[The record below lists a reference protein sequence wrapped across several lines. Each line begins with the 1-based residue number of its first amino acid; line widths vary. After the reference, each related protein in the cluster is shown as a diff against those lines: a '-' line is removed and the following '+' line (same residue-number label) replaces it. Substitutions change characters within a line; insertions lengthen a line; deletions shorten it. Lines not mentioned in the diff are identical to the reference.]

1 MPELTAAAAPA
12 AAPAAT
18 PAATPA
24 AAALPLGFDA
34 LRSRAITTL
43 QRLAGDTWTDHNSH
57 DPGITILEALCYA
70 LTDLGYRTAFDVPDL
85 LADSQPGGS
94 AHDGLFTPA
103 EVLTSAPVTLDDLR
117 RLVIDVA
124 GVKNAWIE
132 PMQAVVASYDA
143 AQQWITP
150 PLSAQATAVAATATG
165 AKAGTAA
172 TAAASTAATTAAGT
186 SSPNLS
192 PVSLRGLYRVRIEK
206 SGWGEDV
213 DGSLIVQR
221 ASQRLQ
227 RYRGLGEDFGVVQV
241 LDPQPVALDLSLELD
256 PACDVTELLAGLYGA
271 VSAYLSPAVP
281 WHSLRDR
288 LASGARID
296 QIFEGPLLD
305 HGFIDPDELAAAARR
320 DSLRLSD
327 LIHLLMDLAGVLA
340 VKSLKFLVDGKPS
353 RDWLRTVDEH
363 RCARFDIAGSSI
375 RLHQRGARVD
385 QPVVAAEALRR
396 YGQRMAL
403 AAAQS
408 ARVDEQRD
416 LPAPS
421 GRNRQVSRY
430 HSVLNHFPQAW
441 GFGPAGLADSLPA
454 ERHAQAR
461 QGKAYLQFFD
471 QMLAN
476 QFAQLGQARRLF
488 ALDDPGNDSYF
499 SQPVADDDGALGL
512 ADLRVRD
519 PASFAQR
526 LQAITE
532 DPWAGALPGGAQ
544 AGGLKPAPSSPGLLR
559 RNRLLDHLLARF
571 GEQFANHTLLLSDG
585 SLASADPPVAVLVR
599 DKQAFLRDLPRIGHD
614 RGVARNML
622 GEPSDS
628 NIAGLALRLSRRFG
642 LRAPDERFHLVEHIL
657 LRPLP
662 QDQLPGPTPG
672 LPLLRAAAA
681 PDPYSLSLSFVF
693 AGAAGRLSD
702 ANFRSFVEQ
711 TVRDEAP
718 AHLGLRVLWLDAAT
732 MLRFD
737 QVYGGFCGLWRD
749 SERVRLGI
757 EPLPA
762 GDAAA
767 AQVQAPL
774 RSLRNRVIDLL
785 GLGDTAPLA
794 DLQLGTDKILVAFGA
809 RTVVSIEDAEA
820 DVDYAL
826 RGPDGAPLRY
836 KTAADA
842 AAATVRQGSRVE
854 ITTPPILE
862 DIRLRVRA
870 LKRFGTVG
878 PRWLNQAVAV
888 KVGLDTT
895 LAISL
900 LDCPL
905 LDSQVPVPQP
915 GDARLVDHGRS
926 VTVQIDASQEGV
938 EYQLVLGS
946 TELAALVVGNFGPVT
961 LATGPLTEDLVIA
974 VKATKR
980 FPISSGR
987 SAESSLLDARLS
999 LKLRANPGLAA
1010 VLVPGAVVAHRQAP
1024 VLRITASQAS
1034 ARYRVLARRVR
1045 DAEWQRDPAAAPAAT
1060 GPWLSAGLAGTPRV
1074 APPQRLDPYDAP
1086 AGFVVLSAAL
1096 PVPGSG
1102 GPLDLP
1108 LPPPEFD
1115 QVLLVQA
1122 FKTHVADPSSRQIDT
1137 QVLLD
1142 AAVLLLVRPDTQP
1155 ALRLQVVLDGAQT
1168 TGELALAGGQ
1178 PGVFYAVQ
1186 PDVGTAPALPAA
1198 LSAAL
1203 PAYFHQRDDRNP
1215 AQNKGLGQLGLGL
1228 DFVVAG
1234 AVPGMAV
1241 ALADRAATAPPD
1253 PSLLIASWAVGTR
1266 LNVLATRAQ
1275 TGLQSTLARQAV
1287 IAPLP
1292 TLSLADDLLDFGATA
1307 RLSVQASAVG
1317 DRYLLRCNGQDQ
1329 GPAQDGNGADLVLA
1343 SGALIAAAVL
1353 ELVINRPAD
1362 PGLALTR
1369 VKRWPL
1375 QVRPNVALALSAQSP
1390 VLSAGQSTQL
1400 LVQASEPGVRYQ
1412 LEVAGAAG
1420 ATAVAVGAALTGTGA
1435 DLALP
1440 TGPISAATTFQ
1451 VSAVRDADPR
1461 TRVLLA
1467 ARVSVSL
1474 PA

>member
-1 MPELTAAAAPA
+1 MLEY
-12 AAPAAT
+12 
-18 PAATPA
+18 
-24 AAALPLGFDA
+24 DA
-34 LRSRAITTL
+34 LRARAITSL

-57 DPGITILEALCYA
+57 DPGITILEALCYV

-85 LADSQPGGS
+85 LADGLAGGS

-132 PMQAVVASYDA
+132 PMEAVVASYDA
-143 AQQWITP
+143 AQQSISP
-150 PLSAQATAVAATATG
+150 PLSPQTAAVAGSLAG
-165 AKAGTAA
+165 AALAPS
-172 TAAASTAATTAAGT
+172 AAAAVGST
-186 SSPNLS
+186 SPNLS

-221 ASQRLQ
+221 ASERLQ
-227 RYRGLGEDFGVVQV
+227 RYRSLGEDFGVVQV
-241 LDPQPVALDLSLELD
+241 LDPQPVALDLALELD
-256 PACDVTELLAGLYGA
+256 PACDVTELLAGLYGV
-271 VSAYLSPAVP
+271 VSAYMSPAVP

-288 LASGARID
+288 LASGARVD

-327 LIHLLMDLAGVLA
+327 LIHLLMDLPGVLA

-353 RDWLRTVDEH
+353 RDWLRTIDGQ
-363 RCARFDIAGSSI
+363 RCARFDIAGSAI
-375 RLHQRGARVD
+375 RLNRRGARVD
-385 QPVVAAEALRR
+385 QPGVAAEALRR
-396 YGQRMAL
+396 YTQRLAL
-403 AAAQS
+403 AAARS

-416 LPAPS
+416 LPAPQ
-421 GRNRQVSRY
+421 GRDRQISRY

-471 QMLAN
+471 QLLAN

-488 ALDDPGNDSYF
+488 ALDDAGTESYF
-499 SQPVADDDGALGL
+499 SQPVPDDDGALGL
-512 ADLRVRD
+512 ADLRLRD

-526 LQAITE
+526 LQAISE

-544 AGGLKPAPSSPGLLR
+544 PGGLKPAAASPGLLR
-559 RNRLLDHLLARF
+559 RNRMLDHLMARF

-585 SLASADPPVAVLVR
+585 TLASADPPVAVLVR

-614 RGVARNML
+614 RGVARDML
-622 GEPSDS
+622 GEPSDL

-642 LRAPDERFHLVEHIL
+642 LRGPDERFHLVEHIL

-662 QDQLPGPTPG
+662 QDQRPGATAD
-672 LPLLRAAAA
+672 LPLLRAAAS
-681 PDPYSLSLSFVF
+681 PDPFSLSLSFVF

-718 AHLGLRVLWLDAAT
+718 AHLGLRMLWLDAAT
-732 MLRFD
+732 LLRFD
-737 QVYGGFCGLWRD
+737 AVYGDFCALWRD
-749 SERVRLGI
+749 SERSRLGLDPVAAG
-757 EPLPA
+757 EAPA
-762 GDAAA
+762 AS
-767 AQVQAPL
+767 VQAPL
-774 RSLRNRVIDLL
+774 RSRRNRLIDLL

-820 DVDYAL
+820 DVDYEL
-826 RGPDGAPLRY
+826 RGPDGAPLKY

-842 AAATVRQGSRVE
+842 AGATVRSGSRVE

-905 LDSQVPVPQP
+905 LDAQVPVPQP

-926 VTVQIDASQEGV
+926 VNVQIDASQEGV
-938 EYQLVLGS
+938 EYQLVLGT
-946 TELAALVVGNFGPVT
+946 TEQPALVVGNFGPVT

-999 LKLRANPGLAA
+999 LKLRADPGKATL
-1010 VLVPGAVVAHRQAP
+1010 LVPGAVVDHRQP
-1024 VLRITASQAS
+1024 TVLRILASQAT

-1045 DAEWQRDPAAAPAAT
+1045 DAEWQRDPAGAPAGNAA
-1060 GPWLSAGLAGTPRV
+1060 WLSAGLAGTPGV
-1074 APPQRLDPYDAP
+1074 APPERPNPYEMP
-1086 AGFVVLSAAL
+1086 AGFVVLGAAD
-1096 PVPGSG
+1096 PVPGNG

-1122 FKTHVADPSSRQIDT
+1122 VKIHVADPSTRRIDT
-1137 QVLLD
+1137 QMLLD
-1142 AAVLLLVRPDTQP
+1142 AASLLLVRPDTQP
-1155 ALRLQVVLDGAQT
+1155 TLRLQVVLDGAQT
-1168 TGELALAGGQ
+1168 SGDLALAGGQ

-1186 PDVGTAPALPAA
+1186 SVAGTAPAL
-1198 LSAAL
+1198 SAAFS
-1203 PAYFHQRDDRNP
+1203 AYFHQRDDRNP
-1215 AQNKGLGQLGLGL
+1215 AQNKGLGQLGVGL

-1234 AVPGMAV
+1234 AALGPANP
-1241 ALADRAATAPPD
+1241 LADRAGTAPPD
-1253 PSLLIASWAVGTR
+1253 PSLVVASWPVGTR
-1266 LNVLATRAQ
+1266 LSLLATRAQ
-1275 TGLQSTLARQAV
+1275 TGLQSLLARQAV
-1287 IAPLP
+1287 ITALP
-1292 TLSLADDLLDFGATA
+1292 TLSLANDLLDFGAA
-1307 RLSVQASAVG
+1307 ALLSVQASTVG
-1317 DRYLLRCNGQDQ
+1317 ERYLLRCNGQDQ
-1329 GPAQDGNGADLVLA
+1329 GPAQDGNGADLVLV
-1343 SGALIAAAVL
+1343 SGALLAAAVL
-1353 ELVINRPAD
+1353 ELVVTRPAD

-1369 VKRWPL
+1369 VKRWSL
-1375 QVRPNVALALSAQSP
+1375 QVRPNTALALEAQSAA
-1390 VLSAGQSTQL
+1390 VSAGQSTQL
-1400 LVQASEPGVRYQ
+1400 LLQASEPGVRYQ

-1420 ATAVAVGAALTGTGA
+1420 AAAVAVGAVLAGTGA
-1435 DLALP
+1435 DLVLP

-1451 VSAVRDADPR
+1451 VSAARDADPR

-1467 ARVSVSL
+1467 ARVSVNL
-1474 PA
+1474 QP